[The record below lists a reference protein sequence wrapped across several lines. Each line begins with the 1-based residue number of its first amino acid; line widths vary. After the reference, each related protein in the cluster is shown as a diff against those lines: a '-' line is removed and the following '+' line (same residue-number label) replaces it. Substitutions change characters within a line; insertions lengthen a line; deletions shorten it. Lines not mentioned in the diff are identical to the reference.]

1 MNKRRSFLR
10 AAGLLSAGV
19 FITPSLISCNSNN
32 EGNQEAATTDATAT
46 TGTGTGTNNTDKAI
60 GLQLYSL
67 REQIGSEGI
76 ESVIAKVAEAG
87 YKKVET
93 YGYSAENGFFGLDA
107 SAFNDL
113 LKSHNL
119 TSPSG
124 HYGMDPYLSGGN
136 EQLLQSYIDAAKT
149 IGQTYI
155 TIPYLGDSLRQS
167 ADDYRKL
174 AQRINEAAKKVNEE
188 GLKLAYH
195 NHDFE
200 FKQFGDTT
208 GYQILLQETDPELVK
223 MELDLYWAYRADKDP
238 VAMMNENPNRFVMW
252 HVKDMDKNDRTLNT
266 EIGSGS
272 IDYKSLFNQA
282 ASNVEHIYVEQENFA
297 ANMDPYQSIR
307 QSHDYVANTLL
318 S

>member
-32 EGNQEAATTDATAT
+32 ETVENTEATTDVGAAT
-46 TGTGTGTNNTDKAI
+46 NTDAELGI
-60 GLQLYSL
+60 QLYSL
-67 REQIGSEGI
+67 REQIGKEGI
-76 ESVIAKVAEAG
+76 EAVIAKVADAG

-93 YGYSAENGFFGLDA
+93 YGYSKENGFWGLDA
-107 SAFNDL
+107 NQFNDL
-113 LKSHNL
+113 LKKHNL

-124 HYGMDPYLSGGN
+124 HYGFDQILAGGN
-136 EQLLQSYIDAAKT
+136 DQILTDYIEAAKA

-155 TIPYLGDSLRQS
+155 TVPYLGEQLRKD
-167 ADDYRKL
+167 AAGYRNVAQALNKA
-174 AQRINEAAKKVNEE
+174 AQRVNEE

-200 FKQFGDTT
+200 FQQFGDTT

-223 MELDLYWAYRADKDP
+223 MELDLYWAYRAEKDP
-238 VAMMNENPNRFVMW
+238 VAMMQENPNRFVMW
-252 HVKDMDKNDRTLNT
+252 HVKDMDKNDPKLNT

-272 IDYKSLFNQA
+272 IDYKTLFNK
-282 ASNVEHIYVEQENFA
+282 STDNVEHIYIEQENFA
-297 ANMDPYQSIR
+297 ANMDPYQSIK

-318 S
+318 AE